1 MSSTK
6 EKLVFVLV
14 GHIKAGTNLK
24 DLSMLQIATEAEIGK
39 STVYEHFASKEEMIS
54 ETYIYLLQTY
64 EGILLEPVTMT
75 DFKTAFIEQIKKIST
90 VMSDAK
96 VIMDAIMNNS
106 FDLMPL
112 LKKEHH
118 ALIESIQDKMSKRFE
133 EIIKMAHAQGLIESN
148 NTNPYAKH
156 VMQAIISG
164 ILLQHVKNEINLDE
178 VAIYNLIYE
187 SIIKILS

>member
-1 MSSTK
+1 MSPTK

-14 GHIKAGTNLK
+14 NHIKAGTNLK
-24 DLSMLQIATEAEIGK
+24 DLSMAQIATEAEIGK
-39 STVYEHFASKEEMIS
+39 STVYEHFASKEDMIS
-54 ETYIYLLQTY
+54 ETYAYLLQTY
-64 EGILLEPVTMT
+64 EGILLEPVEMT
-75 DFKTAFIEQIKKIST
+75 NFKTAFIEQIRKIST

-106 FDLMPL
+106 FDQMPL

-118 ALIESIQDKMSKRFE
+118 ILIESIQDKMNTRFE
-133 EIIKMAHAQGLIESN
+133 NIIKMAHVQGLIEIK
-148 NTNPYAKH
+148 NTNPYTKH

-164 ILLQHVKNEINLDE
+164 VLLQHVKNEIELDE
-178 VAIYNLIYE
+178 EAVCNLIYE

>member
-1 MSSTK
+1 MSPTK
-6 EKLVFVLV
+6 EKLISVLV
-14 GHIKAGTNLK
+14 NYIKAGTNLK

-64 EGILLEPVTMT
+64 EAILLEPVTMT

-96 VIMDAIMNNS
+96 VIMEAIMNNS
-106 FDLMPL
+106 FDQMPL

-118 ALIESIQDKMSKRFE
+118 VLIESIQNKMSARFE
-133 EIIKMAHAQGLIESN
+133 GIIKMAHVQGLIEIK
-148 NTNPYAKH
+148 NTNPNTKH

-164 ILLQHVKNEINLDE
+164 VLLQYVKNEIDLDE
-178 VAIYNLIYE
+178 SAVCHLIYE